1 MEKVQIFKQGEDQ
14 VVVLPREFQVEGD
27 EVYVKKIGSAIVL
40 ISQAHPWQLLF
51 DSLDQFSE
59 DFMET
64 REQPPLETREAF
76 E

>member
-1 MEKVQIFKQGEDQ
+1 MEKIQILKQGEDQ
-14 VVVLPREFQVEGD
+14 VVVLPREFQVQGD
-27 EVYVKKIGSAIVL
+27 EVYIKKMGNTIVL
-40 ISQAHPWQLLF
+40 ISQEHPWQLLF

-64 REQPPLETREAF
+64 REQPPLEIREAF